1 MLSKIFSTL
10 FLLVFVISPAMVM
23 AKDFPPGKWWHNPQA
38 SEKLNLSDKEIKML
52 DKQFIDSRRK
62 LIKLKSIVESEQF
75 ELDNLFDSENINQ
88 KEAMRQF
95 DKLAQAK
102 KNLSTERFRLILE
115 VRNILGLERFRQLK
129 EHNKQRRQKMRR
141 ELRPQQNRPK
151 ERPGPEG

>member
-1 MLSKIFSTL
+1 MLKNIFGAL

-38 SEKLNLSDKEIKML
+38 SEKLKLSDEEIKML
-52 DKQFIDSRRK
+52 DKQFVDSRRK

-75 ELDNLFDSENINQ
+75 EVDNLFDSENINK
-88 KEAMRQF
+88 KEAMKQI
-95 DKLAQAK
+95 DKLEQAK

-129 EHNKQRRQKMRR
+129 EHNKLRRQKMLQKRR
-141 ELRPQQNRPK
+141 SPKDRPR
-151 ERPGPEG
+151 ERPVPEG

>member
-1 MLSKIFSTL
+1 MLSKIFSAL
-10 FLLVFVISPAMVM
+10 FLLVFVISPAVVT

-38 SEKLNLSDKEIKML
+38 SEKLNLSDEEIKML
-52 DKQFIDSRRK
+52 DKQFVDSRRK

-88 KEAMRQF
+88 KEAMKQF
-95 DKLAQAK
+95 DKLGHAK

-129 EHNKQRRQKMRR
+129 EYRQLRRQKIRR
-141 ELRPQQNRPK
+141 ELRSMQDRSKK
-151 ERPGPEG
+151 EPGSE